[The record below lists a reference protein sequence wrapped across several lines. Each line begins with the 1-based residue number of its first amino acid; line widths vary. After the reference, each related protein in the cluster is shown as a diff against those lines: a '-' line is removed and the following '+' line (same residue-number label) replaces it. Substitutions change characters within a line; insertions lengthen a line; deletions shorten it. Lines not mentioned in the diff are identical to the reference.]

1 MGMDTSCGN
10 KISLSK
16 LFLFFFFQA
25 FINVLDFLQHQF
37 HVFLQA
43 LNLAGDVGH
52 QCISLLGRRIQEAKV
67 VFVGLDVVF
76 QPFVSANQAFTVAV
90 EISFFVA
97 VSAYTAQAFFSSDR

>member
-37 HVFLQA
+37 HVFL
-43 LNLAGDVGH
+43 H
-52 QCISLLGRRIQEAKV
+52 SIMCW
-67 VFVGLDVVF
+67 
-76 QPFVSANQAFTVAV
+76 
-90 EISFFVA
+90 SF
-97 VSAYTAQAFFSSDR
+97 S

>member
-43 LNLAGDVGH
+43 LNLAGDVSH
-52 QCISLLGRRIQEAKV
+52 QCISLLEEEFRKPR
-67 VFVGLDVVF
+67 L
-76 QPFVSANQAFTVAV
+76 
-90 EISFFVA
+90 
-97 VSAYTAQAFFSSDR
+97 FS

>member
-37 HVFLQA
+37 LEEEFRKPRL
-43 LNLAGDVGH
+43 
-52 QCISLLGRRIQEAKV
+52 
-67 VFVGLDVVF
+67 
-76 QPFVSANQAFTVAV
+76 
-90 EISFFVA
+90 
-97 VSAYTAQAFFSSDR
+97 FS